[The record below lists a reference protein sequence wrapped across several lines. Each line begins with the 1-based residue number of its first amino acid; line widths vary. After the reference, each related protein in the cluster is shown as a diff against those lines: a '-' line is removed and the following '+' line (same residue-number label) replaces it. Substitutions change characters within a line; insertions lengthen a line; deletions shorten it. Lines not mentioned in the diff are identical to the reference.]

1 MRAGGADGAVAAL
14 AASQHGAFGRWQAAS
29 LQISNEAIAARLKNG
44 VWLEPVAGVLVVA
57 AAPPTW
63 RQRLMVATL
72 IRPGRV
78 VVSHRAAAALHRLDG
93 FREGPI
99 DAMVDAPRHPVLP
112 GVKVHRD
119 GAWDPND
126 HTRVD
131 NIPCT
136 NTARTL
142 CDLGAVVKRDDLVE
156 QALDDALRKG
166 VSEKWIRQTL
176 ERVDRPGPSGTARLR
191 RVLARPD
198 RAGRLP
204 DSVFERLI
212 ERACRNLPPPV
223 RQHPV
228 HETDGRRVAYLDIA
242 WPEAMLGVEATSVRW
257 HGAPSRERNDKQ
269 RDMWLKREGWHIEY
283 PTWEEAVHP
292 AEFVAMIESLY
303 LNRVRVPRRA
313 S

>member
-1 MRAGGADGAVAAL
+1 MRSASADGAVAAL
-14 AASQHGAFGRWQAAS
+14 AASQHSAFGRRQAAV
-29 LQISNEAIAARLKNG
+29 LEISHEVIDARKRMGIWAEPIPG
-44 VWLEPVAGVLVVA
+44 VIVVLAGPA
-57 AAPPTW
+57 TW
-63 RQRLMVATL
+63 RQRLIVPTL
-72 IRPGRV
+72 IRPGGV
-78 VVSHRAAAALHRLDG
+78 VVSHRAAAALHGLDG
-93 FREGPI
+93 FR
-99 DAMVDAPRHPVLP
+99 DAAPEITVNAPRKPTMP

-136 NTARTL
+136 NIARTL
-142 CDLGAVVKRDDLVE
+142 CDLGAVVKSDDLVE

-204 DSVFERLI
+204 DSVFERLV

-228 HETDGRRVAYLDIA
+228 HETGGSRVAYLDIA

-257 HGAPSRERNDKQ
+257 HGAPSRERNDKK
-269 RDMWLKREGWHIEY
+269 RDMWLKRDGWHIEY
-283 PTWEEAVHP
+283 PTWEEALQP

-303 LNRVRVPRRA
+303 LSRIRVPRRA